1 MPLPKPNK
9 NENKDDFITRCMSEL
24 DEEFPDGDQRYAVC
38 EKQYEEKDMKKSWY
52 SIQAKEDGAEISI
65 FDEIGLWGI
74 NATAFKKDWDEIKN
88 KKNITLML
96 NSPGGD
102 VFDGMAI
109 YNMISAKR
117 ENVNIEVYGL
127 AASIA
132 SVIALAGNSLTMGEG
147 TYLMIHNPWG
157 MTIGDYTDHVK
168 MAEVLE
174 KMQGEFIN
182 IYANS
187 SDLEKDEVK
196 EIMDNETWMTA
207 KEAADF
213 GFADEIFEPEELAA
227 MNFNFKKYG
236 YAHVPGEI
244 PASESMKPETIRD
257 FETFLRDAG
266 YSRKEAKAIASCGFQ
281 CDVEEVEDEQNDGCA
296 DALTLSFQLK
306 KKFHDRRYKNYDVN

>member
-1 MPLPKPNK
+1 
-9 NENKDDFITRCMSEL
+9 
-24 DEEFPDGDQRYAVC
+24 
-38 EKQYEEKDMKKSWY
+38 MKKSWY
-52 SIQAKEDGAEISI
+52 SMKAGEDSAEISI

-74 NATAFKKDWDEIKN
+74 NATAFKKDWDEIKD
-88 KKNITLML
+88 KKNIRLML

-117 ENVNIEVYGL
+117 ENVEIEVYGL

-132 SVIALAGNSLTMGEG
+132 SVIALAGDSLTMGEG

-157 MTIGDYTDHVK
+157 VTIGDYNDHVK

-187 SDLEKDEVK
+187 SDLDKDKIK

-207 KEAADF
+207 KEAAEF
-213 GFADEIFEPEELAA
+213 GFVDEVFEPEELAA
-227 MNFNFKKYG
+227 MNFNFNKYG

-244 PASESMKPETIRD
+244 SENAEPTKPETIRD
-257 FETFLRDAG
+257 FEAFLRDAG
-266 YSRKEAKAIASCGFQ
+266 FSRKEAKAIASRGFQ
-281 CDVEEVEDEQNDGCA
+281 CDVEEAEDEQIEDHLIDDG
-296 DALTLSFQLK
+296 DYFYLLTEIQEANI
-306 KKFHDRRYKNYDVN
+306 YE